1 MIPFKKSVKCTALAV
16 AACLSLGMTTLPAQP
31 AEAASASAIGA
42 LFSVGAQYAY
52 LNKQLNYLD
61 NEGRNQYMDQIK
73 EKYGVNTDARAN
85 EMVSRVM
92 TNLSSAIAKTD
103 PSITK
108 KPYNYFVNND
118 TSFNAFCTI
127 GHNMSVNIG
136 LFEPLNYNE
145 NEVAFVLAHEMGHGQ
160 ENHAIEGVRKSMPL
174 DLLAA
179 YYSSGSSAAQL
190 GTAILDKVGTAKL
203 VTKPMEKEADAL
215 AFTYAVDAGY
225 NIGGGAALW
234 QRMLD
239 KSSSVKTSNVMELFN
254 DHPTNVSRR
263 DTYSKD
269 ITKYSSDVVKVNT
282 ETGMISLHNKNWYQ
296 PETISSMSGK
306 ERAYLIAGNLSA
318 VYHNNHKPTASDVY
332 TSGDNLLYVGQ
343 QPIMDLSPVKN
354 SETVTANLKKLI

>member
-1 MIPFKKSVKCTALAV
+1 MIGFKKLATHTALAV
-16 AACLSLGMTTLPAQP
+16 AVCLSVGTCTLPVQP
-31 AEAASASAIGA
+31 VEAASSSAIGA
-42 LFSVGAQYAY
+42 LLNVGAQYAY

-61 NEGRNQYMDQIK
+61 NDGRNEYMGQIK

-85 EMVSRVM
+85 EMVARVM
-92 TNLSSAIAKTD
+92 KNLSASVAKTD

-118 TSFNAFCTI
+118 TSFNAFCTV

-160 ENHAIEGVRKSMPL
+160 KNHSMEGIRKSMPL

-179 YYSSGSSAAQL
+179 YYSAGSGAAQI
-190 GTAILDKVGTAKL
+190 GTAILDKIGTAKL

-215 AFTYAVDAGY
+215 AFTYASGAGY

-239 KSSSVKTSNVMELFN
+239 KSNSVKTSNVMELFN

-263 DTYSKD
+263 DTYSSD
-269 ITKYSSDVVKVNT
+269 ITKYSGNVVKVNT
-282 ETGMISLHNKNWYQ
+282 DTGMISLHDKNWYQ
-296 PETISSMSGK
+296 PEDMSSMSGK

-318 VYHNNHKPTASDVY
+318 VYHNNKNPKSSDVY
-332 TSGDNLLYVGQ
+332 RSGDNLLYIGQ
-343 QPIMDLSPVKN
+343 QPIMDLSPAKN
-354 SETVTANLKKLI
+354 PSEVTNTLKKLL

>member
-1 MIPFKKSVKCTALAV
+1 MIRLKKLAAHTV
-16 AACLSLGMTTLPAQP
+16 LAFTVCLSLGTCTIPAQP
-31 AEAASASAIGA
+31 VEAANTSAIGA
-42 LFSVGAQYAY
+42 LLRTGAQYAY
-52 LNKQLNYLD
+52 LNKQLSHLD
-61 NEGRNQYMDQIK
+61 NDGRHDYMGQIK
-73 EKYGVNTDARAN
+73 EKYGVNTDPRAN
-85 EMVSRVM
+85 EMVARVM
-92 TNLSSAIAKTD
+92 KNLSASVAKTD

-118 TSFNAFCTI
+118 TSFNAFCTV

-160 ENHAIEGVRKSMPL
+160 KNHPIEGVRKSMPL

-179 YYSSGSSAAQL
+179 YYGASSGAAQI
-190 GTAILDKVGTAKL
+190 GTAILDQIGTAKL

-215 AFTYAVDAGY
+215 AFTYASGAGY

-239 KSSSVKTSNVMELFN
+239 KSDNVKTSGVMELFN
-254 DHPTNVSRR
+254 DHPTNISRR
-263 DTYSKD
+263 DVYSKD
-269 ITKYSSDVVKVNT
+269 ITKYSGDVVKVNT
-282 ETGMISLHNKNWYQ
+282 NTGMISLRGKDWYQ
-296 PETISSMSGK
+296 PEDMPSMSGK

-318 VYHNNHKPTASDVY
+318 VYHNNNKPKASDVY

-343 QPIMDLSPVKN
+343 QPIMELNLAKN
-354 SETVTANLKKLI
+354 PTEVTNTLKKLI